1 MKRLQFSRD
10 NLSIECT
17 EREYQQ
23 VQEFKRLD
31 FCSSMEKIFTYMLVY
46 EVRWRLKVVKNISTL
61 MKILATKRFMLNG

>member
-10 NLSIECT
+10 NLSVECT

>member
-23 VQEFKRLD
+23 VQEFKRLS
-31 FCSSMEKIFTYMLVY
+31 FCSSMEKIFTYMLVS

>member
-23 VQEFKRLD
+23 VQEFKRLG

>member
-23 VQEFKRLD
+23 LQDFKRLD

>member
-10 NLSIECT
+10 NLSVECT

-61 MKILATKRFMLNG
+61 MKILATKRFMLDG